1 MSGMKIGGRKF
12 CRQAALAIVLAV
24 SAWGC
29 GSGRES
35 ADQALDRALKATNS
49 TKVPTAKFSGAVT
62 VDGQPPGIK
71 VYDKH
76 RLVIM
81 LYDPK
86 NPPGKGHP
94 LLFADCMP
102 EPHDGSFEFS
112 TYNRGDGIPPGSYI
126 ALFLDMP
133 TSWGGGYK
141 GDDLFKNR
149 FNDPDR
155 NETDPQFK
163 VELTEPGRTDWQF
176 NLVTQGYAPPPAPGP
191 NSILKPVN
199 K

>member
-1 MSGMKIGGRKF
+1 MARDSVGR
-12 CRQAALAIVLAV
+12 RPLAIVLAV

-35 ADQALDRALKATNS
+35 ADQALDRALKATNT
-49 TKVPTAKFSGAVT
+49 TKGPTAKFSGTVT
-62 VDGQPPGIK
+62 VDGQPTGIK

-86 NPPGKGHP
+86 NPPSKSHP

-102 EPHDGSFEFS
+102 EPNDGSFEFS
-112 TYNRGDGIPPGSYI
+112 TYDRGDGIPPGSYI

-141 GDDLFKNR
+141 GADLFKNR

-155 NETDPQFK
+155 NEKEPQFK
-163 VELTEPGRTDWQF
+163 VDVTEPGRTDWQF
-176 NLVTQGYAPPPAPGP
+176 NLVTQDNTPPPSPGP
-191 NSILKPVN
+191 KSILKPTN